1 MLSDPRDDHYFEDEW
16 YEDDWD
22 YEDLEEQPT
31 DDEGHALALIHK
43 YEEDTL
49 VCESCRR
56 IDLSVEDGICDSC
69 ALLLYESFGN
79 FDEEEENEFAE
90 WAFTQADAMLVGREK
105 SND

>member
-1 MLSDPRDDHYFEDEW
+1 MLSDPRDDHYFENEW
-16 YEDDWD
+16 YEDEWD

-56 IDLSVEDGICDSC
+56 LDPSVEDGICDSC
-69 ALLLYESFGN
+69 FLLCCTDS
-79 FDEEEENEFAE
+79 DEGEENEY
-90 WAFTQADAMLVGREK
+90 D
-105 SND
+105 